1 MKVKELIEELK
12 TLNEDDTVM
21 IQTNNGVESIKNI
34 CSSTDA
40 DYKEIYL
47 EGELQWLDIF
57 HGYVETLIHITLH
70 TMTIKLLEK
79 FWWINL
85 ISAIKNQKE
94 FLINF

>member
-47 EGELQWLDIF
+47 EGEL
-57 HGYVETLIHITLH
+57 
-70 TMTIKLLEK
+70 
-79 FWWINL
+79 
-85 ISAIKNQKE
+85 
-94 FLINF
+94 